1 MKKVLQLLLAFLL
14 FSCSPKIIDVSSS
27 GGMLINQMNGNYSNI
42 QLDSMC
48 VVDSLPFIN
57 KWDKIYLKE
66 FETKD
71 NITIYVCTKGSTI
84 YKVEKINNDSVKIIK
99 RIIK

>member
-14 FSCSPKIIDVSSS
+14 FSCSPKIIDVSPS

-48 VVDSLPFIN
+48 IVDSLPFIN

-71 NITIYVCTKGSTI
+71 NIIIYVCTKGNAT

-99 RIIK
+99 KIIK